1 MYITMLSPPAPP
13 RSVQV
18 LLGSRRYW
26 VEIGPG
32 LIETVGLKLRRLDLQ
47 GSVAVITD
55 DNVRS
60 LYGQTVLNSLAEAG
74 FRALTYSVQPGERA
88 KSLPEIEQLAESLA
102 RDAMDR
108 SSIAVA
114 LGGGVIG
121 DLAGFLAA
129 IYYRGIPLIQ
139 IPTSIMAQVD
149 SAVGGKTAVNLRAG
163 KNLVGAFYQPRL
175 VLADTLTLRSLGRRE
190 WNEGFAEI
198 IKYGVIRS
206 PALFS
211 TLEEDEPLDIDGI
224 VEACVQIKADIVA
237 EDEFETSG
245 RRALLNFG
253 HTLGHAIE
261 AAAGYGR
268 LYHGEAI
275 SLGMCAAAFI
285 SRKRAGLSAEEVTRL
300 EVLLEK
306 FSLPTQLPPELSPDQ
321 IIERTFADKKFVR
334 GQIRFVLASRLGH
347 AFVSDEV
354 TREDLIEAV
363 AYLQSS

>member
-1 MYITMLSPPAPP
+1 MISPPIPP

-18 LLGSRRYW
+18 LLGNRRYW

-32 LIETVGLKLRRLDLQ
+32 LLGTVGSKLRRLGLE
-47 GSVAVITD
+47 GAVAVITD
-55 DNVRS
+55 ENVRGI
-60 LYGQTVLNSLAEAG
+60 YGESVLNSVVEAG
-74 FRALTYSVQPGERA
+74 FRALTYPVRPGEQA
-88 KSLPEIEQLAESLA
+88 KSLPEVQQLAESMA
-102 RDAMDR
+102 RDGMDR
-108 SSIAVA
+108 SSIVIA

-129 IYYRGIPLIQ
+129 IYYRGIPLVQ
-139 IPTSIMAQVD
+139 LPTSIMAQVD
-149 SAVGGKTAVNLRAG
+149 SAVGGKTAVNLQAG

-206 PALFS
+206 PALLS
-211 TLEEDEPLDIDGI
+211 TLEDDEPLDLGIEGI

-261 AAAGYGR
+261 AAAGYGT

-275 SLGMCAAAFI
+275 SLGMCAAAYI

-306 FSLPTQLPPELSPDQ
+306 FSLPTQLPPDLSPDQ
-321 IIERTFADKKFVR
+321 IIERTFADKKFVQ

-354 TREDLIEAV
+354 TREDLVEAV

>member
-1 MYITMLSPPAPP
+1 MINPPIPP

-18 LLGSRRYW
+18 LLGNRRYW
-26 VEIGPG
+26 VEIGPDLLG
-32 LIETVGLKLRRLDLQ
+32 TAGLKLHRLGLH
-47 GSVAVITD
+47 GTVAVITD
-55 DNVRS
+55 DNVRD
-60 LYGQTVLNSLAEAG
+60 LYGQTVLDSLGAAG
-74 FRALTYSVQPGERA
+74 FRARIYSVQAGEQS
-88 KSLPEIEQLAESLA
+88 KSLAEVERLAESMA

-108 SSIAVA
+108 SSIVVA

-129 IYYRGIPLIQ
+129 IYYRGVALVQ
-139 IPTSIMAQVD
+139 LPTSIMAQVD
-149 SAVGGKTAVNLRAG
+149 SAVGGKTAVNLQAG

-175 VLADTLTLRSLGRRE
+175 VMADTLTLRSLGRRE

-206 PALFS
+206 PSLFS
-211 TLEEDEPLDIDGI
+211 TLEADADLDVDGV

-237 EDEFETSG
+237 EDELETSG

-261 AAAGYGR
+261 AAAGYGA

-275 SLGMCAAAFI
+275 SLGMCAAACI
-285 SRKRAGLSAEEVTRL
+285 SRKRAGLSAAEVTRL

-321 IIERTFADKKFVR
+321 IVERTFTDKKFVR
-334 GQIRFVLASRLGH
+334 GQIRFVLASRIGH

-354 TREDLIEAV
+354 TRDDLVEAI

>member
-1 MYITMLSPPAPP
+1 MINPPIPP

-18 LLGSRRYW
+18 LLGNRRYW
-26 VEIGPG
+26 VEIGPD
-32 LIETVGLKLRRLDLQ
+32 LLRTVGLKLHRLGLR
-47 GSVAVITD
+47 GAVAVITD
-55 DNVRS
+55 DNVRE
-60 LYGQTVLNSLAEAG
+60 LYGQTVLDSLVEAG
-74 FRALTYSVQPGERA
+74 FRARIYSVRPGERS
-88 KSLPEIEQLAESLA
+88 KSLADVEQLAESMA

-108 SSIAVA
+108 SSIVVA
-114 LGGGVIG
+114 LGGGVIS

-129 IYYRGIPLIQ
+129 IYYRGVPLVQ
-139 IPTSIMAQVD
+139 LPTSIMAQVD

-175 VLADTLTLRSLGRRE
+175 VMADTVTLRSLGRRE

-211 TLEEDEPLDIDGI
+211 TLEDEGVLDIDGVI
-224 VEACVQIKADIVA
+224 EACVQIKADIVA

-261 AAAGYGR
+261 AAAGYGA

-275 SLGMCAAAFI
+275 SLGLCAAACI

-321 IIERTFADKKFVR
+321 IIERAFTDKKFVR
-334 GQIRFVLASRLGH
+334 GQIRFVLASRIGH

-354 TREDLIEAV
+354 TREDLVEAV

>member
-1 MYITMLSPPAPP
+1 MISAPVPP

-18 LLGSRRYW
+18 LLGNRRYW
-26 VEIGPG
+26 VEVGPG
-32 LIETVGLKLRRLDLQ
+32 LLETVGSKLRRLGL
-47 GSVAVITD
+47 GGTAAVITD
-55 DNVRS
+55 DNVGG
-60 LYGQTVLNSLAEAG
+60 LYGRTVRNSLAEAG
-74 FRALTYSVQPGERA
+74 FQTKIYPVRPGEQA
-88 KSLPEIEQLAESLA
+88 KSLLEVQQLAESMA
-102 RDAMDR
+102 RDALDR
-108 SSIAVA
+108 SSIVVA

-129 IYYRGIPLIQ
+129 IYYRGIPLVQ
-139 IPTSIMAQVD
+139 LPTSVMAQVD
-149 SAVGGKTAVNLRAG
+149 SAVGGKTAVNLQAG
-163 KNLVGAFYQPRL
+163 KNLLGAFYQPRL

-211 TLEEDEPLDIDGI
+211 ALEGDGPLDIDGI
-224 VEACVQIKADIVA
+224 VEACVRIKADIVA

-261 AAAGYGR
+261 AAAGYGA

-275 SLGMCAAAFI
+275 SLGMRAAAYI
-285 SRKRAGLSAEEVTRL
+285 SRKRAGLPAEEVTRL
-300 EVLLEK
+300 KGVLEK
-306 FSLPTQLPPELSPDQ
+306 FSLPTELPPDLSPDQ

-354 TREDLIEAV
+354 TREDLLEAV
-363 AYLQSS
+363 AYLQPS

>member
-1 MYITMLSPPAPP
+1 MFE
-13 RSVQV
+13 VQ
-18 LLGSRRYW
+18 
-26 VEIGPG
+26 
-32 LIETVGLKLRRLDLQ
+32 
-47 GSVAVITD
+47 
-55 DNVRS
+55 
-60 LYGQTVLNSLAEAG
+60 
-74 FRALTYSVQPGERA
+74 
-88 KSLPEIEQLAESLA
+88 QLAELMA
-102 RDAMDR
+102 RDTLDR
-108 SSIAVA
+108 SSIVVA

-129 IYYRGIPLIQ
+129 IYYRGVPLIQ
-139 IPTSIMAQVD
+139 LPTSVMAQVD
-149 SAVGGKTAVNLRAG
+149 SAVGGKTAVNLQAG
-163 KNLVGAFYQPRL
+163 KNLLGAFYQPRL

-211 TLEEDEPLDIDGI
+211 ALEGDGPLDIDEI
-224 VEACVQIKADIVA
+224 VEACVRIKADIVA

-261 AAAGYGR
+261 AAAGYGA

-275 SLGMCAAAFI
+275 SLGMRAAAYI

-300 EVLLEK
+300 KGLLEK
-306 FSLPTQLPPELSPDQ
+306 FSLPTQLPPDLSPDQ
-321 IIERTFADKKFVR
+321 IIDRTFADKKFVQGR
-334 GQIRFVLASRLGH
+334 IRFVLASRLGH

-354 TREDLIEAV
+354 TREDLLEAV
-363 AYLQSS
+363 AYLQPS

>member
-1 MYITMLSPPAPP
+1 MISPPIPP

-18 LLGSRRYW
+18 LLGNRRYW

-32 LIETVGLKLRRLDLQ
+32 LLETVGSKLRRL
-47 GSVAVITD
+47 GRGGAVAVITD
-55 DNVRS
+55 DNVCGI
-60 LYGQTVLNSLAEAG
+60 YGETVLNSLFEAG
-74 FRALTYSVQPGERA
+74 FRALVYSVRPGEQA
-88 KSLPEIEQLAESLA
+88 KSLPEVQQLAESMA

-108 SSIAVA
+108 SSIVIA

-129 IYYRGIPLIQ
+129 IYYRGIPLVQ
-139 IPTSIMAQVD
+139 LPTSIMAQVD
-149 SAVGGKTAVNLRAG
+149 SAVGGKTAVNLQAG

-206 PALFS
+206 PALFA
-211 TLEEDEPLDIDGI
+211 TLEDDGPLDIDGVI
-224 VEACVQIKADIVA
+224 EACVQIKADIVA

-261 AAAGYGR
+261 AAAGYGA

-275 SLGMCAAAFI
+275 SLGMCAAACI
-285 SRKRAGLSAEEVTRL
+285 SRKRAGLSAEEVTRI

-306 FSLPTQLPPELSPDQ
+306 FSLPTQLPPDLSPDQ
-321 IIERTFADKKFVR
+321 IIERTFADKKFVQ

-354 TREDLIEAV
+354 TREDLVEAV